1 MRTIDLA
8 QPLRRGMPQ
17 SPNHPPF
24 RMALERRH
32 GDLRRP
38 DGGSAANEII
48 VMGGHV
54 GTHVDALA
62 HVSQDGLLYGGARPA
77 DISDHL
83 GFAALGID
91 TFEPYVG
98 RALLLDVAA
107 VHGVPVLPAGYEITP
122 GDLERAAAG
131 LDPRPG
137 DVLLIGT
144 GWSRHWADAD
154 TFTGREKGVPGPGE
168 AAGHW
173 LAGLR
178 PRAVGGETIAFE
190 HLAPGRGHATLP
202 VHRILLVESGINI
215 VETMKLGELLDSG
228 AREFTLVLNPLP
240 VVGAT
245 GAPVRPLALLPDPEP
260 GPVPEPVSAPD
271 PERDPGPEPGRR
283 TAAGPDPSLPPAPGP
298 FPSGSPSPAPGA
310 APPASAAPGPA
321 AAGPGRGSRPPSAAP
336 DVPAGDVPAADVPPD
351 VPGAPADR
359 PGTAG
364 GDR

>member
-32 GDLRRP
+32 GDLGRP

-62 HVSQDGLLYGGARPA
+62 HVSQDGLLYGGVRPA
-77 DISDHL
+77 DISGHL
-83 GFAALGID
+83 GFDTLGID

-98 RALLLDVAA
+98 RCLLLDVAA

-122 GDLERAAAG
+122 DDLERAADGAE
-131 LDPRPG
+131 PRPG

-144 GWSRHWADAD
+144 GWSRHWSDAEV
-154 TFTGREKGVPGPGE
+154 FIGHEHGVPGPGE
-168 AAGHW
+168 AAARW
-173 LAGLR
+173 LAGHR

-190 HLAPGRGHATLP
+190 RLAAGRGHATLP

-215 VETMKLGELLDSG
+215 VETMKLDTLLDSG

-245 GAPVRPLALLPDPEP
+245 GAPVRPLALIADSPD
-260 GPVPEPVSAPD
+260 SPD
-271 PERDPGPEPGRR
+271 SRDFAAESLGGGGR
-283 TAAGPDPSLPPAPGP
+283 
-298 FPSGSPSPAPGA
+298 
-310 APPASAAPGPA
+310 
-321 AAGPGRGSRPPSAAP
+321 
-336 DVPAGDVPAADVPPD
+336 
-351 VPGAPADR
+351 
-359 PGTAG
+359 
-364 GDR
+364 

>member
-32 GDLRRP
+32 GDLLRP

-62 HVSQDGLLYGGARPA
+62 HVSQDGLLYGGLRPA

-83 GFAALGID
+83 GFDALGID

-98 RALLLDVAA
+98 RALLLDIAA

-131 LDPRPG
+131 LEPRPG

-144 GWSRHWADAD
+144 GWSRHWADA
-154 TFTGREKGVPGPGE
+154 TAFIGREQGVPGPGE
-168 AAGHW
+168 AAGRW
-173 LAGLR
+173 LAGHR

-190 HLAPGRGHATLP
+190 HLAPGQGHATLP
-202 VHRILLVESGINI
+202 VHRILLVESGVNI
-215 VETMKLGELLDSG
+215 VETMKLDELLDSG
-228 AREFTLVLNPLP
+228 VREFTLVLNPLP

-245 GAPVRPLALLPDPEP
+245 GAPVRPLALLPDP
-260 GPVPEPVSAPD
+260 G
-271 PERDPGPEPGRR
+271 
-283 TAAGPDPSLPPAPGP
+283 
-298 FPSGSPSPAPGA
+298 PAPGA
-310 APPASAAPGPA
+310 PAPPAPPGGSAATDGP
-321 AAGPGRGSRPPSAAP
+321 RT
-336 DVPAGDVPAADVPPD
+336 D
-351 VPGAPADR
+351 
-359 PGTAG
+359 G
-364 GDR
+364 GNRS